1 MNGATEATLSD
12 LLATAQAMNVNMIK
26 LQQLVRSS
34 GSNLGS
40 GSGGGSSG
48 GTGGGSPAS
57 LLASL
62 NPVGVAFNVVKG
74 AASAVGAVFGVMG
87 NILGQVVGAATG
99 LVKSLYNLGVA
110 TAISGTK
117 ISEFYDAF
125 KNVPLLGIGFGI
137 MADVMRYQEQ
147 LLEFFQQIAMSGAS
161 FSGSLTQMRAA
172 ASRSYMSMQDFATVV
187 RENSETFGLFG
198 GTVTTS
204 INKFVDVQNRLLGPR
219 SQYANMM
226 YGMGFTAK
234 TTGDL
239 LAYYMKMQ
247 SMVNKSEQQSTEEII
262 KGTAEYAKELNLLS
276 QLTGKNNEKLKK
288 EADEIAKE
296 EAYRMY
302 LTTIGATKAKD
313 EMAVITNLTQVAGKE
328 IAEMYRDS
336 YAGVL
341 ARTEDQRRVG
351 AMLGQPLYDFL
362 TNIRRMTNAGASQ
375 AQLTEYA
382 RQESLKLSGIA
393 KQTAQSFQGIGPAM
407 SPFYKVLIRL
417 VEFGQSQGNLTQL
430 NKNEAD
436 VKKKQ
441 AEAAKSQAA
450 DLEKAQQAMRN
461 FGEQML
467 MLAYQIIRPLIPYLQ
482 KFANFTVDLVR
493 HFGSLATELT
503 KKEGFKDAITGIANW
518 FSTTFNSL
526 KKSSDPKD
534 FFNRLGT
541 QLNVAF
547 DAMKPALMSFME
559 KVAEIMKPFMIQM
572 VDYVADAANA
582 WLFSVVGARFGA
594 EDPAQRERNR
604 EVQRGLSSRLS
615 AIETMRSQYNSK
627 KSAAPDSEDTLNF
640 KRSLD
645 EMTNRLYADLTRL
658 VEGPNSSTKRWA
670 ESQRAALG
678 AQRHSGTLGMTG
690 NWWEKSDANLNVQAG
705 ESVVTQ
711 AQMSQIVGAAGQ
723 NGLAESIQ
731 QLNSLV
737 ALQVKYAK
745 ETAEYARRNV
755 DATRSLDGNLFARA

>member
-313 EMAVITNLTQVAGKE
+313 EMAVITNLTQTAGKE

-382 RQESLKLSGIA
+382 RQESLKLSVVA

-436 VKKKQ
+436 IKKKQ

-450 DLEKAQQAMRN
+450 DLERAQQGMRN
-461 FGEQML
+461 FGEQIL
-467 MLAYQIIRPLIPYLQ
+467 MLASQILAPFIPLLRG
-482 KFANFTVDLVR
+482 FATAVVGLGKDLGELAKKVA
-493 HFGSLATELT
+493 GSG
-503 KKEGFKDAITGIANW
+503 GFKDAVEGVVNW
-518 FSTTFNSL
+518 FRTTFQKLSTSTNAG
-526 KKSSDPKD
+526 D
-534 FFNRLGT
+534 FFNKLGG
-541 QLNVAF
+541 QLGVAF
-547 DAMKPALMSFME
+547 DAMKPAIMVLME
-559 KVAEIMKPFMIQM
+559 KVAITLKPLMERM
-572 VDYVADAANA
+572 VEYLADATNTWMYSIPGLRGLA
-582 WLFSVVGARFGA
+582 GA
-594 EDPAQRERNR
+594 EDPKARAQLRIAEGLKRQIDLINERFRNESSMTEDEKKKLTDDRIRLFRELETAEAARRNI
-604 EVQRGLSSRLS
+604 SNPLS
-615 AIETMRSQYNSK
+615 AVDR
-627 KSAAPDSEDTLNF
+627 
-640 KRSLD
+640 
-645 EMTNRLYADLTRL
+645 
-658 VEGPNSSTKRWA
+658 
-670 ESQRAALG
+670 ALG
-678 AQRHSGTLGMTG
+678 LPARPTPGNRHSGTLGMTG
-690 NWWEKSDANLNVQAG
+690 NWWEKSDATLNVQAG

-711 AQMSQIVGAAGQ
+711 AQMSQIVGAASQ